1 MEPKEIAK
9 RSAGNFLI
17 FAGCAFILW
26 ILAASIDW
34 VAQVLRLSSPERLPA
49 LATSIVNSST
59 LQAIVAIWLL
69 TAAFAIAFPKML
81 TPLSATTAL
90 MFDVGYGILGA
101 LAGFGIA
108 IGLFGGGWSILLRA
122 VIYSAIIAIGF
133 IAVRMWLTRE
143 DLCASGQRRWTIAG
157 IIALA
162 SPFVLLWG

>member
-1 MEPKEIAK
+1 MEPKDIAK

-26 ILAASIDW
+26 ILAAAVDW
-34 VAQVLRLSSPERLPA
+34 IAQIVRLSTPERLPA
-49 LATSIVNSST
+49 LAASIVSSST

-69 TAAFAIAFPKML
+69 TAAVAIAFPRVL
-81 TPLSATTAL
+81 RPLSTTTTL

-101 LAGFGIA
+101 LTGFGIA

-122 VIYSAIIAIGF
+122 LIYSAV
-133 IAVRMWLTRE
+133 IAVGYV
-143 DLCASGQRRWTIAG
+143 AVRRWLSRDEFTMDGRTRWMAAG

>member
-17 FAGCAFILW
+17 FAACAFILW
-26 ILAASIDW
+26 VLAAAIDW
-34 VAQVLRLSSPERLPA
+34 VAQLARLSSPERLPA
-49 LATSIVNSST
+49 LATSIVSSST

-81 TPLSATTAL
+81 TPLSATTTL

-108 IGLFGGGWSILLRA
+108 IGLWAAYALSRFMQGILYDVAATDTMTYLAVAALLAGCAAAASILPARWAARLDPGRALR
-122 VIYSAIIAIGF
+122 
-133 IAVRMWLTRE
+133 
-143 DLCASGQRRWTIAG
+143 DD
-157 IIALA
+157 
-162 SPFVLLWG
+162 

>member
-1 MEPKEIAK
+1 MDPKHIAK

-26 ILAASIDW
+26 ILAAAIDW
-34 VAQVLRLSSPERLPA
+34 IAQVVRLSTPERLPA
-49 LATSIVNSST
+49 LAASIVSSST

-69 TAAFAIAFPKML
+69 TAAVAIAFPRVL
-81 TPLSATTAL
+81 RPLSTTTTL

-101 LAGFGIA
+101 LTGFGIA
-108 IGLFGGGWSILLRA
+108 IGLFGGGWSILWRA
-122 VIYSAIIAIGF
+122 LIYSAV
-133 IAVRMWLTRE
+133 IAVGYVAVRKWLSRDEFTMDGRTRWM
-143 DLCASGQRRWTIAG
+143 AAG

>member
-1 MEPKEIAK
+1 MEPKSIAK

-17 FAGCAFILW
+17 FATCAFILW
-26 ILAASIDW
+26 IMAAVIDW
-34 VAQVLRLSSPERLPA
+34 FAQLLRLSTPERLPA
-49 LATSIVNSST
+49 LAVSIVSSST

-69 TAAFAIAFPKML
+69 TAAVSIAFPRML
-81 TPLSATTAL
+81 RPLSTTTTL

-101 LAGFGIA
+101 LTGFGIA

-122 VIYSAIIAIGF
+122 LLYSVIVAVGY
-133 IAVRMWLTRE
+133 IAVRKWLSRDEFTV
-143 DLCASGQRRWTIAG
+143 DRRTKWIAAG